1 VFAIEEPA
9 PYKERLQRRDSMQNR
24 WNRIG
29 SLAFSGLLTVAL
41 FPTASSKLQAQRPTR
56 SSSGVEKSLAG
67 VRILQS
73 YKSVLD
79 RFGAPT
85 RIFPAGD
92 ILNYEYARD
101 AKGILT
107 GGVIGYGD
115 STPAGGATLARTGGA
130 PAGGGGMSGAGGMM
144 GMMTGRGMAGM
155 SGGAPGA
162 GGPPSNIMAAMGAM
176 SGGGMSGMSGM
187 RGGNPMAP
195 GGGGM
200 PGFSGRRGG
209 DDEGGA
215 PAMPGAM
222 TGGAGG
228 NAAKGSTFGDAG
240 GFIWSYLDPK
250 AEKVTTFQFNKD
262 GRVEVIAELGRF
274 RSSVTSKGLSIGSA
288 LQDVYTAYGW
298 PDSTKIDG
306 EHTVLVYLQKHH
318 LEVALVN
325 NRVVGLIVTLRE
337 SNYVPLSGGASNT
350 GAAGGGMA
358 RMTGMGGGMS
368 GAMMGGMPR
377 MSGGAPSIGGRMMPG
392 RGAIGGGGGGKFGGA
407 KGE

>member
-1 VFAIEEPA
+1 
-9 PYKERLQRRDSMQNR
+9 MQNR

-41 FPTASSKLQAQRPTR
+41 FPAASSTLQAQRPTR

-85 RIFPAGD
+85 RIFPNGD
-92 ILNYEYARD
+92 IINYDYARD

-130 PAGGGGMSGAGGMM
+130 GGGGMM
-144 GMMTGRGMAGM
+144 GMGGGMPGMGGPPNMGAMMRGMGNPMAGGM
-155 SGGAPGA
+155 PGA
-162 GGPPSNIMAAMGAM
+162 GGPPSNIMAMMGSGGM
-176 SGGGMSGMSGM
+176 RGGGMSGM
-187 RGGNPMAP
+187 GNPMAP
-195 GGGGM
+195 GGGGL
-200 PGFSGRRGG
+200 PGFTGRRGG
-209 DDEGGA
+209 GDDDAGA
-215 PAMPGAM
+215 PAAPGAM
-222 TGGAGG
+222 MGGSGG
-228 NAAKGSTFGDAG
+228 NAAKGSTFGDSG

-288 LQDVYTAYGW
+288 LQDVYKSYGW

-306 EHTVLVYLQKHH
+306 EHTVMVYLQKHH

-325 NRVVGLIVTLRE
+325 NRVVGLIITLRE
-337 SNYVPLSGGASNT
+337 STFVPIGGGAGNS
-350 GAAGGGMA
+350 GAAGGGRA
-358 RMTGMGGGMS
+358 TMTGMGGGMA
-368 GAMMGGMPR
+368 GMMGGGMPR
-377 MSGGAPSIGGRMMPG
+377 MGGGGAPSIGGRMMPG
-392 RGAIGGGGGGKFGGA
+392 RGAVGGGGGKFGGS